1 MVLVGV
7 VIGLSHYNEKI
18 QISLLKRD
26 LPRKLEDAITLVC
39 MLSMLVWRGV
49 TGLASHP
56 VHMELLDG
64 VL

>member
-39 MLSMLVWRGV
+39 MLSVLVWREV
-49 TGLASHP
+49 TGLASHS
-56 VHMELLDG
+56 VYMD
-64 VL
+64 VKAV